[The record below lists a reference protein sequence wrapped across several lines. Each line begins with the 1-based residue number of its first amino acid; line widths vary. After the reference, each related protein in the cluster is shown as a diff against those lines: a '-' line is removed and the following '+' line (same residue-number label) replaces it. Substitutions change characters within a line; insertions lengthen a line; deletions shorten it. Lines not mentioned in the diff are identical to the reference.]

1 MTTEHESKCEWSC
14 PYISEVGHD
23 RWHPRMKRAVAEA
36 HAEERA
42 RLQAAVAVLH
52 VPMWVVIDAVG
63 GSICRECGEPV
74 ESEPCA
80 TMRAFE
86 VFDAEG

>member
-1 MTTEHESKCEWSC
+1 MVREHDPLCVAAC
-14 PYISEVGHD
+14 GCGDCDDYCQCDLIA
-23 RWHPRMKRAVAEA
+23 RAKAD
-36 HAEERA
+36 ERA